1 MIRPPPIFT
10 RTNTLFPYPT
20 LFRARSMAV
29 IGRYEAVA
37 GNILP
42 RFLGSGADPFFRAD
56 ENRRDQS
63 RLCGIHSRRERR
75 RAARVRDRGG
85 DGLSVLRLLDQTPVS
100 VVRGYPHVGERQARA
115 THFLARSEERRV
127 GKECVSTCRSRWSP
141 YH

>member
-85 DGLSVLRLLDQTPVS
+85 DGLSVLRLLAQTS
-100 VVRGYPHVGERQARA
+100 
-115 THFLARSEERRV
+115 SEERRV
-127 GKECVSTCRSRWSP
+127 GKECVSTCSSRWAQD
-141 YH
+141 HKKKKK

>member
-20 LFRARSMAV
+20 LFRARIMAV

-85 DGLSVLRLLDQTPVS
+85 DGLSV
-100 VVRGYPHVGERQARA
+100 
-115 THFLARSEERRV
+115 RSEEHTSELQSLMHISYDV
-127 GKECVSTCRSRWSP
+127 FCLKKKNT
-141 YH
+141 